1 VKETKLKTVA
11 NILATA
17 IVMGLRSTLMGLV
30 ITIMGGSVPAQAFL
44 PLASLAGNFAGYGNG
59 TFALCFNS
67 GFSQTVDCKAAAH
80 TVFYSQVSVD
90 QGASDTKGNACS
102 TDYITSS
109 PEFPFPPFPANTQV
123 QIVAVTTTSYN
134 ATTGTAHQSFEAY
147 DAANGASCNGS
158 VLVNPGNAP
167 VIISGTQTV
176 VISMRG
182 TRADGITDTLE
193 AFPISDIDNVVL
205 HGVSFKQ

>member
-90 QGASDTKGNACS
+90 QGASDTKGKRLQYRLHYQLTRISVS
-102 TDYITSS
+102 TFSVKYSS
-109 PEFPFPPFPANTQV
+109 SNRSRNNH
-123 QIVAVTTTSYN
+123 I
-134 ATTGTAHQSFEAY
+134 
-147 DAANGASCNGS
+147 
-158 VLVNPGNAP
+158 L
-167 VIISGTQTV
+167 
-176 VISMRG
+176 
-182 TRADGITDTLE
+182 
-193 AFPISDIDNVVL
+193 
-205 HGVSFKQ
+205 